1 MKAAIAFAVVRRVYR
16 SGWEVLSITTEN
28 RHRVFGR
35 DGDQRTTNRATRDIL
50 ARFDTEAEAIAAAM
64 AAQEAWNGQARAVS
78 DAEKAL
84 GRAKADREEAV
95 MLALAAAATR
105 ARLQAEQ
112 SPVQTVAPSHG
123 RTSAA
128 CDMPA

>member
-50 ARFDTEAEAIAAAM
+50 ARFDREDEATAAAIG
-64 AAQEAWNGQARAVS
+64 AQEAWNAHAALVADADKCAARARANRE
-78 DAEKAL
+78 DAVLAAL
-84 GRAKADREEAV
+84 V
-95 MLALAAAATR
+95 AAATR
-105 ARLQAEQ
+105 ARLKAEQ
-112 SPVQTVAPSHG
+112 SPVQTAAPSHS
-123 RTSAA
+123 RTSDA